1 MNIVEEN
8 AGDTLV
14 LSLIGRIDSQTSVDF
29 LARVHE
35 ALKDRDRLLF
45 DFSEVLYISSAGLR
59 VVLIAAKQIG
69 AVKGKFALCAVKPS
83 IYDIF
88 KISGFTNILKIYD
101 TRDQALAE
109 FGGG

>member
-14 LSLIGRIDSQTSVDF
+14 LGLIGRIDSQTSVDF
-29 LARVHE
+29 QAKVQE
-35 ALKDRDRLLF
+35 VLKERDRLLL

-88 KISGFTNILKIYD
+88 KISGFTNILTIYD

-109 FGGG
+109 IGDG